1 MKRQAISYLRYSSGK
16 QKGGTSEERQERML
30 GEWLASHPDFELS
43 PIQYKDLGRS
53 GHDGSHLDNELG
65 QLIAHIEEGHITS
78 GSVLIVE
85 AVDRIGRM
93 EPMEMLPLFSRII
106 KAGISIITLDD
117 QAEYTRESVNNEKL
131 YLLVAKIQQAWQF
144 SENLSRRLKAAWQ
157 GKRERAKRGEAIKKR
172 LPIWFDKEGKLNELA
187 PYIKQAFEDCAT
199 GLGNAAILRRLR
211 QKDTAFNDYSVAGV
225 RHWFEF
231 DSPDAEIALGLWQGV
246 ETHPAVVDKELYYR
260 AMQTRQANKNG
271 KKAAPQKHYLT
282 GLVVCGVCGGNFIY
296 AGHGTKDKP
305 QAPHYKCSNLQH
317 LKCSNNKRV
326 PVAIL
331 DAIRVVTYA
340 PFLQQ
345 ALEHQ
350 QLSKDRKAII
360 AIEGEISSISGKLS
374 KLATLLVQLDD
385 VEEIVIEL
393 ASLKKKRDDLIAQ
406 KALLEQS
413 PTRMMPDAEGWR
425 EKAAQAMD
433 MRADAEKDRMRLNAL
448 LRQTDYRLVIHPPSE
463 PDVRWCVSVGDRVW
477 KYHNWIKK
485 DRMYV
490 CTRPDGD
497 RLLVS
502 SDWLYGDI
510 TLAMFGTN

>member
-1 MKRQAISYLRYSSGK
+1 MKRQAISYVRFSSDK
-16 QKGGTSEERQERML
+16 QKHGDSERRQEELL
-30 GEWLASHPDFELS
+30 GAWLAKHPDYELS
-43 PIQYKDLGRS
+43 PVSYKDLGRS
-53 GHDGSHLDNELG
+53 GYAGVHLEHALG
-65 QLIAHIEEGHITS
+65 RLLAAIESGDIKA
-78 GSVLIVE
+78 GSVLLVE
-85 AVDRIGRM
+85 SVDRIGRLEPLSMM
-93 EPMEMLPLFSRII
+93 ELFSRII
-106 KAGISIITLDD
+106 KGGVDVITLDD
-117 QAEYTRESVNNEKL
+117 GTVYSRDTVNNSVL
-131 YLLVAKIQQAWQF
+131 FLLVSKVQQAHQF

-157 GKRERAKRGEAIKKR
+157 GKRERAKRGEAIRKR

-187 PYIKQAFEDCAT
+187 PFIKQAFEDCAT

-211 QKDTAFNDYSVAGV
+211 QKHTAFNDYSVAGV

-360 AIEGEISSISGKLS
+360 AIEGEISSISSKLS
-374 KLATLLVQLDD
+374 KLASLLVQLDD
-385 VEEIVIEL
+385 VEEIVTEL

-413 PTRMMPDAEGWR
+413 PARLMPDAQGLR
-425 EKAAQAMD
+425 EKIAQAMD